1 MIPNPFGY
9 IAVIVSQ
16 QVFIVGLVWYVM
28 HLLDRAQHA
37 RRRYNNTML
46 LSNASA
52 SCDLASLAARLS
64 KFGDG
69 QPDLVS
75 HPDKVRIEQEE
86 SA

>member
-9 IAVIVSQ
+9 VAVIVSQ
-16 QVFIVGLVWYVM
+16 QMCIVGLVWYIM
-28 HLLDRAQHA
+28 HLLDSARRE

-69 QPDLVS
+69 QPDLFA
-75 HPDKVRIEQEE
+75 HPAKERIRQEE
-86 SA
+86 RV